1 MRFTKRRFLNE
12 WKLFVQ
18 LREDKILKIAEAN
31 LFYKK
36 TLKVCYIILIPKN
49 LFFYAFFK
57 VMNLRM
63 NSMFTLS
70 NLKKMLLL

>member
-12 WKLFVQ
+12 WKMFVQ

-36 TLKVCYIILIPKN
+36 TLKVCHIFLIPKH
-49 LFFYAFFK
+49 LIFMHFSK
-57 VMNLRM
+57 L
-63 NSMFTLS
+63 
-70 NLKKMLLL
+70 